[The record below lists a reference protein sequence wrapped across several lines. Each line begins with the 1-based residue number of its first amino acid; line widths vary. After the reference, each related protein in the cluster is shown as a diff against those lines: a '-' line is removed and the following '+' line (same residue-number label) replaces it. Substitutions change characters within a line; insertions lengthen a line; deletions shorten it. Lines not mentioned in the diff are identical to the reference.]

1 MDSNK
6 QPTPTAPKTSD
17 KKKRSFVRTL
27 IYLIWGGFFIGLLSF
42 FLLFWGISNG
52 MFGELPSF
60 IELESPKNSLA
71 SEVYS
76 SDSVLLGKFY
86 IENRSNVSYDEISP
100 NLTKALVATED
111 VRFKEHSGI
120 DFRSLM
126 RAVIRM
132 GKDGG
137 ASTITQQLAKN
148 LFHGVKTH
156 SKMERIKQKFKE
168 WVIAVRLE
176 RGYTKDEIMTMYLNT
191 VPFSNNAHGIKSAS
205 KVYFG
210 KQPSELEIQEAAVLI
225 GMLKASTKFNPIRNP
240 ELSKR
245 RRNVVL
251 GQMAKYNKLTSAE
264 VDSIQQLPLVT
275 NYSQQDHNEGLGTYF
290 REYIKATMKEWSK
303 NQVKVDGTSYD
314 VFRDGLKIYTTINSK
329 MQAYAEVAAGV
340 HMRDLQKQFYD
351 HWGNKRPWDY
361 GVDGSRMKPVKI
373 KAGEAWH
380 GMNSLI
386 YRAAKN
392 TDRYRRLKANGKLSE
407 KEIEK
412 VFNDPVKMEIF
423 SWEGQAD
430 LENHH
435 ITYPLPAVDS
445 SYYYHEID
453 TILTPI
459 DSIKHYKMLLH
470 TGMMITDP
478 QTGHI
483 RAWVGG
489 INHKH
494 FKYDNVRIGSKRQV
508 GSTFKPFVYTLAV
521 QSGWSPCRKVPNVP
535 VTFEK
540 FNNWT
545 PKNSGSLYNGRMI
558 TLKTGL
564 AHSINRVTAYL
575 MKYMTSPDAVI
586 QLAQKMG
593 IESHMDPYP
602 SICLGTPDIS
612 VYEMTGAYS
621 TFANK
626 GFYTQ
631 PYPIIRIEDKSGTP
645 LKLWVPR
652 VEEVMSEQTAY
663 AMISLLKGVVNNGTA
678 RRLRWKYKLEAE
690 IAGKTGTTNNNS
702 DGWFMGFTPDL
713 VGGTWSGGDEKQ
725 IRFKTTRLGAGSN
738 MALPVFAEFMKR
750 VYADS
755 SLNILQ
761 TTRFE
766 KPYRMSI
773 ETDCSKYAEKLP
785 SVADP
790 GSPEDT
796 TSTQTDDNYD
806 YNDEF
811 DN

>member
-6 QPTPTAPKTSD
+6 QSTSTEPKAD
-17 KKKRSFVRTL
+17 KKKKRSIARMIIFF
-27 IYLIWGGFFIGLLSF
+27 IWGAFFIGILSF

-52 MFGELPSF
+52 MLGRLPSF
-60 IELESPKNSLA
+60 VELESPKNSLA

-76 SDSVLLGKFY
+76 ADSVLLGKFY

-100 NLTKALVATED
+100 HLTKALVATED
-111 VRFKEHSGI
+111 VRYEEHSGI
-120 DFRSLM
+120 DLRSLI
-126 RAVIRM
+126 RAVSKM

-148 LFHGVKTH
+148 LFHGVRTYGTV
-156 SKMERIKQKFKE
+156 ERLKQKLKE

-176 RGYTKDEIMTMYLNT
+176 KSYTKEEIMTMYLNT

-205 KVYFG
+205 KVYFN
-210 KQPSELEIQEAAVLI
+210 KQPSELDVQEAAVLV
-225 GMLKASTKFNPIRNP
+225 GMLKASTRYNPIRNP

-245 RRNVVL
+245 RRNVVI
-251 GQMAKYNKLTSAE
+251 GQMSKYGKISVSE
-264 VDSIQQLPLVT
+264 GDSIKQLPLVT
-275 NYSQQDHNEGLGTYF
+275 NYRQQDHNEGLATYF

-329 MQAYAEVAAGV
+329 MQAYAEVAMGV

-351 HWGNKRPWDY
+351 HWKTSRPWDY
-361 GVDGSRMKPVKI
+361 TLDGAKMKAVKV
-373 KAGEAWH
+373 KAGEAWE
-380 GMNSLI
+380 GTNELI
-386 YRAAKN
+386 YRGIKN
-392 TDRYRRLKANGKLSE
+392 CDRYRTLKNNTDLSE

-412 VFNDPVKMEIF
+412 IFKTPKEMEIF
-423 SWEGQAD
+423 SWEGNEELA
-430 LENHH
+430 NHH

-445 SYYYHEID
+445 SYYYYEID
-453 TILTPI
+453 TTLTPI
-459 DSIKHYKMLLH
+459 DSIKYYKMILH
-470 TGMMITDP
+470 SGMMATDP

-483 RAWVGG
+483 LAWVGG

-494 FKYDNVRIGSKRQV
+494 FKYDNVRITSKRQV

-521 QSGWSPCRKVPNVP
+521 QSGWSPCRKVPNNP
-535 VTFEK
+535 VTFEN

-545 PKNSGSLYNGRMI
+545 PKNAGSLYNGRMI

-564 AHSINRVTAYL
+564 AHSINRITAYL

-586 QLAQKMG
+586 QLARKMG
-593 IESHMDPYP
+593 VESHMDPYP

-612 VYEMTGAYS
+612 VFEMTGAYS

-645 LKLWVPR
+645 LKLWVPH
-652 VEEVMSEQTAY
+652 VEEVISEQTAY
-663 AMISLLKGVVNNGTA
+663 AMISLLKGVVENGTA
-678 RRLRWKYKLEAE
+678 RRLRWKYKFEAE
-690 IAGKTGTTNNNS
+690 MAGKTGTTNDNS
-702 DGWFMGFTPDL
+702 DGWFIGFTPDI

-725 IRFKTTRLGAGSN
+725 IRFRTTRLGAGTN

-785 SVADP
+785 SVVDP
-790 GSPEDT
+790 GSPED
-796 TSTQTDDNYD
+796 STIQTDDNYD
-806 YNDEF
+806 FNDEF

>member
-1 MDSNK
+1 MDSNNQSNSTDNK
-6 QPTPTAPKTSD
+6 APKP
-17 KKKRSFVRTL
+17 KKKSFVRIVIFT
-27 IYLIWGGFFIGLLSF
+27 IWGAFFIGILSF

-52 MFGELPSF
+52 MFGRLPSF
-60 IELESPKNSLA
+60 VELESPKNSLA

-76 SDSVLLGKFY
+76 ADSVLLGKFF

-100 NLTKALVATED
+100 NLVKALVATED
-111 VRFKEHSGI
+111 VRYEEHSGI
-120 DFRSLM
+120 DFRSLV
-126 RAVIRM
+126 RAIVRM

-148 LFHGVKTH
+148 LFHGVQTR
-156 SKMERIKQKFKE
+156 SKIERIKQKLKE

-176 RGYTKDEIMTMYLNT
+176 KSYTKEEIMTMYLNT
-191 VPFSNNAHGIKSAS
+191 VPFSNNAHGVKSAS
-205 KVYFG
+205 KVYFN
-210 KQPSELEIQEAAVLI
+210 KKPSELSVQEAAVLV
-225 GMLKASTKFNPIRNP
+225 GMLKASTKFNPLRNP

-245 RRNVVL
+245 RRNVVI
-251 GQMAKYNKLTSAE
+251 GQMSKYNKITAAE
-264 VDSIQQLPLVT
+264 ADSIQQLPLET
-275 NYSQQDHNEGLGTYF
+275 NPQQQDHNEGLATYF
-290 REYIKATMKEWSK
+290 REYIKATMKDWSK
-303 NQVKVDGTSYD
+303 NQVKVDGTNYD
-314 VFRDGLKIYTTINSK
+314 VFRDGLKIYTTVNSK
-329 MQAYAEVAAGV
+329 MQAYAEVAMGV
-340 HMRDLQKQFYD
+340 HMRELQSQFYD
-351 HWGNKRPWDY
+351 HWKTSKPWDIML
-361 GVDGSRMKPVKI
+361 DGSRMKAVQV
-373 KAGEAWH
+373 KAGDPWH
-380 GMNSLI
+380 GTNELI
-386 YRAAKN
+386 YRAIKNCDRYKRLKNN
-392 TDRYRRLKANGKLSE
+392 TDLSE

-412 VFNDPVKMEIF
+412 IFNTPTEMEVF
-423 SWEGQAD
+423 SWEGNEKLD
-430 LENHH
+430 NHR
-435 ITYPLPAVDS
+435 ITYPLPEIDS

-453 TILTPI
+453 TTLTPI
-459 DSIKHYKMLLH
+459 DSIKHYKMFLH
-470 TGMMITDP
+470 SGMMVTDP
-478 QTGHI
+478 QSGHI
-483 RAWVGG
+483 LAWVGG

-494 FKYDNVRIGSKRQV
+494 FKYDNVRSSSKRQV

-545 PKNSGSLYNGRMI
+545 PKNAGSLYNGRMI

-564 AHSINRVTAYL
+564 AHSINRITAYL

-586 QLAQKMG
+586 QLAKKMG

-612 VYEMTGAYS
+612 VFEMTGAYS

-645 LKLWVPR
+645 LKLWVPH

-663 AMISLLKGVVNNGTA
+663 AMISLLQDVVNSGTA
-678 RRLRWKYKLEAE
+678 RRLRWKYKFEGE
-690 IAGKTGTTNNNS
+690 IAGKTGTTNDNS
-702 DGWFMGFTPDL
+702 DGWFMGFTPDI
-713 VGGTWSGGDEKQ
+713 VAGTWSGGDEKQ
-725 IRFKTTRLGAGSN
+725 IRFRSTRLGAGSN
-738 MALPVFAEFMKR
+738 MALPAFAEFMKR

-755 SLNILQ
+755 SLNVLQ
-761 TTRFE
+761 TARFE

-773 ETDCSKYAEKLP
+773 ETDCSKYAEALP
-785 SVADP
+785 TVVDP

-796 TSTQTDDNYD
+796 SSTQTDDTYD

>member
-1 MDSNK
+1 MESK
-6 QPTPTAPKTSD
+6 EQSSTKKAEAPK
-17 KKKRSFVRTL
+17 KKGFARKIIFFL
-27 IYLIWGGFFIGLLSF
+27 WGVFFIGILSF
-42 FLLFWGISNG
+42 CLLFWGISNG

-60 IELESPKNSLA
+60 VELESPKNSLA

-111 VRFKEHSGI
+111 VRFEEHSGI

-148 LFHGVKTH
+148 LFHGVQTRNKV
-156 SKMERIKQKFKE
+156 ERIKQKLKE

-176 RGYTKDEIMTMYLNT
+176 KSYTKQEIMTMYLNT

-210 KQPSELEIQEAAVLI
+210 KEPGELEVQEAAVLV
-225 GMLKASTKFNPIRNP
+225 GMLKASTRFNPVRNP

-251 GQMAKYNKLTSAE
+251 GQMAKYNKITATES
-264 VDSIQQLPLVT
+264 DSIQQLPLVT
-275 NYSQQDHNEGLGTYF
+275 NYSQEDHNEGLATYF
-290 REYIKATMKEWSK
+290 REYIKAQMKEWSK
-303 NQVKVDGTSYD
+303 NQVKVDDTKYD
-314 VFRDGLKIYTTINSK
+314 IFRDGLKIFTTINSK
-329 MQAYAEVAAGV
+329 MQSYAEVAAGV
-340 HMRDLQKQFYD
+340 HMRSLQKQFYD
-351 HWGNKRPWDY
+351 HWNAKNKKPWEVTIE
-361 GVDGSRMKPVKI
+361 GKTMRNVKV
-373 KAGEAWH
+373 KSGAAWH
-380 GMNSLI
+380 GTNELI
-386 YRAAKN
+386 YRAIKN
-392 TDRYRRLKANGKLSE
+392 TDRYSRLKNNTDLSE

-412 VFNDPVKMEIF
+412 IFKAPTKMQVF
-423 SWEGQAD
+423 SWEGNTK
-430 LENHH
+430 LPTHH
-435 ITYPLPAVDS
+435 ITYPLPKVDS

-453 TILTPI
+453 TLLTPI
-459 DSIKHYKMLLH
+459 DSIKHYKMILH
-470 TGMMITDP
+470 TGMMVTDP
-478 QTGHI
+478 ESGHI
-483 RAWVGG
+483 LAWVGG

-494 FKYDNVRIGSKRQV
+494 FKYDNVRISSKRQV

-521 QSGWSPCRKVPNVP
+521 ENGWSPCRKAPNVP
-535 VTFEK
+535 VTFENY
-540 FNNWT
+540 NNWT
-545 PKNSGSLYNGRMI
+545 PKNAGSLYNGRMI

-564 AHSINRVTAYL
+564 AHSINRITAYL

-586 QLAQKMG
+586 GLAQKMG

-626 GFYTQ
+626 GIYTQ
-631 PYPIIRIEDKSGTP
+631 PYPIVRVEDKAGTP
-645 LKLWVPR
+645 LKIWVPH

-663 AMISLLKGVVNNGTA
+663 AMISLLKDVVEKGTA
-678 RRLRWKYKLEAE
+678 RRLRWKYKFEAE

-702 DGWFMGFTPDL
+702 DGWFMGFTPNL
-713 VGGTWSGGDEKQ
+713 VIGTWSGGDEKQ
-725 IRFKTTRLGAGSN
+725 IRFTTTRLGAGSN

-750 VYADS
+750 AYADS
-755 SLNILQ
+755 SLNITQ
-761 TTRFE
+761 TARFE

-773 ETDCSKYAEKLP
+773 ETDCSKYAEALP

-796 TSTQTDDNYD
+796 TSTKTDDNFD
-806 YNDEF
+806 FNDEF